1 MSGNSQRM
9 WNWFSEIFLGVDG
22 VDHSIRLSSRRFWVK
37 LSDSFG
43 EGDRLK
49 EKLQHLG
56 GCVSLGSI
64 LIICLCV
71 VTFLFRRH
79 GQRGSLSSSQQMLLW
94 LMMSFLLGYLMASES
109 CKTQVGPGYRHKP
122 KVELKCFC
130 NCFWLPVVANV
141 SRIQSFAEAWEISR
155 LTFKVIEVH
164 HDTLVCVE
172 ARFRRLATSTQHGC
186 FI

>member
-37 LSDSFG
+37 LSDF
-43 EGDRLK
+43 
-49 EKLQHLG
+49 
-56 GCVSLGSI
+56 
-64 LIICLCV
+64 
-71 VTFLFRRH
+71 FWW
-79 GQRGSLSSSQQMLLW
+79 RGSTHGKTPAFGWMRITWIYINYMFMRRYLSVQEAMPVCFTVFLPTDVVVINDILFFGLSNGFRIMQNSSW
-94 LMMSFLLGYLMASES
+94 TR
-109 CKTQVGPGYRHKP
+109 CRHKP

-141 SRIQSFAEAWEISR
+141 SRIQSFAEPWEISR